1 MKRLKIIITLLF
13 LSFLL
18 LAPALAAV
26 KDFIFPVPF
35 TSQAPL
41 AEWSDER
48 QQDGCE
54 EASAAMA
61 MAGINKVASRTK
73 KAWRTEILAISDF
86 EKKQYGEYRDIS
98 LIDIKAWIF
107 KGYYDY
113 DRVAVK
119 TVKSS
124 SEILKEL
131 EKGNLVLAPMNGR
144 LLKNPYFTAPG
155 PERHMILIKGYDYK
169 AKQFITNDPG
179 TRRGENYRYPEKT
192 IFNALRA
199 YTTGYKGPFAKD
211 AKQILIVSPKPSK

>member
-1 MKRLKIIITLLF
+1 MISIRLNFGSRRSRLASLACLISNGMKRLKIIITLLF

-124 SEILKEL
+124 SEILYALYYNK
-131 EKGNLVLAPMNGR
+131 
-144 LLKNPYFTAPG
+144 
-155 PERHMILIKGYDYK
+155 
-169 AKQFITNDPG
+169 
-179 TRRGENYRYPEKT
+179 
-192 IFNALRA
+192 FN
-199 YTTGYKGPFAKD
+199 K
-211 AKQILIVSPKPSK
+211 I